1 MSSTPGHRDG
11 RPDQSLT
18 PAPSLVVFDVN
29 GTLSDMAP
37 LQQRFEEV
45 GTAAHEATT
54 WFASLLR
61 DGFALTVTG
70 NNPSFASMAAESLR
84 VALTSRVPTDRLE
97 GSVEHVLAGLSELEV
112 HPDVAEGVTA
122 MRDHGL
128 RMVTLSQGASGIAD
142 TLLTRAGIRD
152 SFEHLLSVHDAGTW
166 KPAAAAYQHALGTC
180 GVSAAQSMLV
190 AVHPWDLDGAH
201 RAGLRTAW
209 INRSGARYPAYFAA
223 PDMEAASVS
232 ELAQRLTAAM
242 GS

>member
-1 MSSTPGHRDG
+1 MTP
-11 RPDQSLT
+11 T
-18 PAPSLVVFDVN
+18 TSLVVLDVN
-29 GTLSDMAP
+29 ETLSDMAP
-37 LQQRFEEV
+37 LQRRFEEV
-45 GTAAHEATT
+45 GAAAHEAST

-84 VALTSRVPTDRLE
+84 VALTGRVPADLLE
-97 GSVEHVLAGLSELEV
+97 GSVERVLTGLGELEV
-112 HPDVAEGVTA
+112 HPDVAQGVTA

-128 RMVTLSQGASGIAD
+128 RLVTLSQGPSSIAD

-152 SFEHLLSVHDAGTW
+152 SFDHLLSVQDAGAW
-166 KPAAAAYQHALGTC
+166 KPAAAAYQHALSTC

-223 PDMEAASVS
+223 PGVEATSLS
-232 ELAQRLTAAM
+232 ELAVRLGGAM
-242 GS
+242 G